1 MPRPVA
7 LVEQGMEAQ
16 SLIRDTRR
24 KCAPLWR
31 AALRSGD
38 SEAVTLAQCL
48 ATTLWVAGEQAR
60 KLTAYAEGIGKGTV
74 AA

>member
-7 LVEQGMEAQ
+7 LVEQGMDAQ
-16 SLIRDTRR
+16 AGIRELRR
-24 KCAPLWR
+24 RCAPLWI

-38 SEAVTLAQCL
+38 AEAVTLAQCL
-48 ATTLWVAGEQAR
+48 ATTLWVAGVQAR
-60 KLTAYAEGIGKGTV
+60 KLTGHATRLSQEP

>member
-16 SLIRDTRR
+16 VWIGQLRR
-24 KCAPLWR
+24 ACAPLWR
-31 AALRSGD
+31 AAMKSGD
-38 SEAVTLAQCL
+38 TEAVALAQCL

-60 KLTAYAEGIGKGTV
+60 KLTAYADRLGRK